1 MAALGSQTIAASY
14 EQLLHVDTDGGG
26 DTTTLVPIK
35 DGDNG
40 TTFCLQL
47 ATTSALIVDDA
58 KLYFGTGSDAYI
70 EYDEDG
76 TDTWD
81 FSPPAGGMKI
91 LDDKKLVFGT
101 DSDASFEYDEDGADN
116 LSIAGADV
124 SIANGIGLIVG
135 NTAQVAMGEVTSE
148 VQILGTTETDACLA
162 IGLAS
167 TTDALSPSLKF
178 VKGAHATIGN
188 HSVTVADN
196 EELGKIQAYG
206 SDATDSDTLSSEIAF
221 NIDDDG
227 VGTGTLGGEILLK
240 TSGKDGTL
248 DTAVTVDSSQNVTIA
263 GNLSVTGT
271 GVGATSINGLSDCLI
286 EDNSIYMGND
296 PSGTTSSAE
305 RNIAVGTTALDAVTS
320 GDNNVCIGYDAGTN
334 ITRAYNT
341 VCIGAYAGD
350 AIDTVGDDAR
360 DNTCIGHDAGK
371 AFDRWGGTFVGHES
385 GHDQRDGHT
394 CTYIGYGTSASSN
407 NEDVETVIGGNAPGQ
422 GANCMSLGATSI
434 TTLYSQQTSITGY
447 SSDERTKENVEDLD
461 MKGLE
466 FINELKMKKFN
477 WINPADYPDDIRDR
491 RYDEGH
497 EHQIPRPD
505 DNTKKDI
512 GMIAQDVIETMESLD
527 MDMQEQ
533 FSPTK
538 KPAWG
543 SSDNVR
549 TLTYG
554 NFIYPLIKAVQELS
568 AKNEELSAKVEAL
581 ENE

>member
-35 DGDNG
+35 DGDND

-101 DSDASFEYDEDGADN
+101 DSDASFEYDEDGTNTLLYAGASLRISDDVKLEFGSGGDASIEYDEDGADN

-135 NTAQVAMGEVTSE
+135 NTAQVAMGEVTAE
-148 VQILGTTETDACLA
+148 AQILGTTETDACLA

-248 DTAVTVDSSQNVTIA
+248 DTAVTIDSSQNVVFEKNVTVGNGASGETIFKVLGGEA
-263 GNLSVTGT
+263 GNAEIDIFPDEADDDADKWKIVADISGNFGISTKSTGSYVAAMTIDSSTDVTLTGDLIMADGKGIDFAADASPSAGMTAEILDDYEEGTWT
-271 GVGATSINGLSDCLI
+271 GVVSDGT
-286 EDNSIYMGND
+286 NPMTMHGSYTTGYYTKVGNLVTV
-296 PSGTTSSAE
+296 SGIFITSSLGSATG
-305 RNIAVGTTALDAVTS
+305 NIR
-320 GDNNVCIGYDAGTN
+320 
-334 ITRAYNT
+334 ITGLPFT
-341 VCIGAYAGD
+341 V
-350 AIDTVGDDAR
+350 
-360 DNTCIGHDAGK
+360 
-371 AFDRWGGTFVGHES
+371 
-385 GHDQRDGHT
+385 
-394 CTYIGYGTSASSN
+394 SN
-407 NEDVETVIGGNAPGQ
+407 NNEAYSGGAAAYGVGLAITAGHSVGYYGVINDTWIW
-422 GANCMSLGATSI
+422 LGVWDAT
-434 TTLYSQQTSITGY
+434 TGVTAMQA
-447 SSDERTKENVEDLD
+447 SEWT
-461 MKGLE
+461 
-466 FINELKMKKFN
+466 
-477 WINPADYPDDIRDR
+477 ADGTI
-491 RYDEGH
+491 
-497 EHQIPRPD
+497 I
-505 DNTKKDI
+505 I
-512 GMIAQDVIETMESLD
+512 G
-527 MDMQEQ
+527 
-533 FSPTK
+533 FSYR
-538 KPAWG
+538 A
-543 SSDNVR
+543 
-549 TLTYG
+549 
-554 NFIYPLIKAVQELS
+554 A
-568 AKNEELSAKVEAL
+568 
-581 ENE
+581 

>member
-240 TSGKDGTL
+240 TSGTDGTL
-248 DTAVTVDSSQNVTIA
+248 DTAVTIDNSQNVTIA

-271 GVGATSINGLSDCLI
+271 SPGVSSIEMFYYGYNGAPFDMYAALGAI
-286 EDNSIYMGND
+286 EDNSSVYM
-296 PSGTTSSAE
+296 SGIAPTGFSSMGAMYVWWIKTQDSSNGLNLQTSWDMASDGQAYAIHTQSDVE
-305 RNIAVGTTALDAVTS
+305 LTEA
-320 GDNNVCIGYDAGTN
+320 DAGEDFDQGKVYRSEIGQD
-334 ITRAYNT
+334 ITLDSSVA
-341 VCIGAYAGD
+341 AGD
-350 AIDTVGDDAR
+350 VFGISIKNTGP
-360 DNTCIGHDAGK
+360 DNC
-371 AFDRWGGTFVGHES
+371 
-385 GHDQRDGHT
+385 
-394 CTYIGYGTSASSN
+394 Y
-407 NEDVETVIGGNAPGQ
+407 VIGI
-422 GANCMSLGATSI
+422 SI
-434 TTLYSQQTSITGY
+434 
-447 SSDERTKENVEDLD
+447 VWA
-461 MKGLE
+461 
-466 FINELKMKKFN
+466 F
-477 WINPADYPDDIRDR
+477 
-491 RYDEGH
+491 
-497 EHQIPRPD
+497 
-505 DNTKKDI
+505 
-512 GMIAQDVIETMESLD
+512 
-527 MDMQEQ
+527 
-533 FSPTK
+533 
-538 KPAWG
+538 
-543 SSDNVR
+543 
-549 TLTYG
+549 
-554 NFIYPLIKAVQELS
+554 
-568 AKNEELSAKVEAL
+568 
-581 ENE
+581 

>member
-1 MAALGSQTIAASY
+1 
-14 EQLLHVDTDGGG
+14 
-26 DTTTLVPIK
+26 
-35 DGDNG
+35 
-40 TTFCLQL
+40 LQL

-240 TSGKDGTL
+240 TSGTDGTL
-248 DTAVTVDSSQNVTIA
+248 DTAVTIDNSQNVGIGTTSPDHKLDVTDSNTVVAKFQGSGSAHEIEMGIEGGTFLAVGYHSGNYGYIQPTSLGLGAGMVITNA
-263 GNLSVTGT
+263 GNIGFGTTSPGQILDCNSGGGNMIADGYDTHSLAVYKENIEDASGYLDKVLACPAQKWNRKPFVSADEIKEAVLEEFGENVLIEEADEVEGKDAVYEKQYSVW
-271 GVGATSINGLSDCLI
+271 DEHFP
-286 EDNSIYMGND
+286 EDNSHRNKALYNMPEGDLKDWIDEWCEAKRVEMRSETKWQKKRLGLVADTEITAEHLPEVISIND
-296 PSGTTSSAE
+296 EGEPTG
-305 RNIAVGTTALDAVTS
+305 
-320 GDNNVCIGYDAGTN
+320 
-334 ITRAYNT
+334 
-341 VCIGAYAGD
+341 
-350 AIDTVGDDAR
+350 IDTM
-360 DNTCIGHDAGK
+360 
-371 AFDRWGGTFVGHES
+371 
-385 GHDQRDGHT
+385 
-394 CTYIGYGTSASSN
+394 TYIG
-407 NEDVETVIGGNAPGQ
+407 VLHNAIQ
-422 GANCMSLGATSI
+422 
-434 TTLYSQQTSITGY
+434 
-447 SSDERTKENVEDLD
+447 
-461 MKGLE
+461 
-466 FINELKMKKFN
+466 
-477 WINPADYPDDIRDR
+477 
-491 RYDEGH
+491 
-497 EHQIPRPD
+497 
-505 DNTKKDI
+505 
-512 GMIAQDVIETMESLD
+512 
-527 MDMQEQ
+527 
-533 FSPTK
+533 
-538 KPAWG
+538 
-543 SSDNVR
+543 
-549 TLTYG
+549 
-554 NFIYPLIKAVQELS
+554 
-568 AKNEELSAKVEAL
+568 ELSAKVEAL